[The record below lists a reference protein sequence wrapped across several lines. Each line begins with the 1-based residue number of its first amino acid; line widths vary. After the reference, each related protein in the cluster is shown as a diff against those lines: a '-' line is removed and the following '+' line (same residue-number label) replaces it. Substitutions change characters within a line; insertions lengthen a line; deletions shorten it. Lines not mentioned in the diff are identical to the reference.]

1 MAAFLARRLLLALG
15 VLAAVTFVSFSF
27 IATKFSAACTS
38 AYTPQT
44 RFPPL
49 AANEHDAAIL
59 YWNWLKSVPHGRL
72 GDACGTTTLQPFW
85 SSVGHTAVLIAF
97 TAVIVIFFS
106 VLLGTLAAVNA
117 GSAVDVVFR
126 VFSYAAWAI
135 PSFLLALM
143 LQATIEWATTH
154 HGFRLFPA
162 SGWPGTCPATVFYTP
177 PACGHPT
184 GLRYAGA
191 LLTHTF
197 VPALALS
204 LAFVG
209 LHGRYLRSALL
220 VALHA
225 PFTTTAYAKGLS
237 RRRTVIRHALRNSL
251 ATFTS
256 AFLLDM
262 GAIFGAAMAV
272 DWVFRLGG
280 FGMLFIAQIN
290 GVGGGGDGP
299 AYLDAYA
306 IENLLAFAALFVLG
320 AAFVSEL
327 AIGWLDPRARVR

>member
-1 MAAFLARRLLLALG
+1 MAAFLARRLLLAVG
-15 VLAAVTFVSFSF
+15 VLVAVTFISFCF
-27 IATKFSAACTS
+27 VATKFSAICTS

-44 RFPPL
+44 RYPPL
-49 AANEHDAAIL
+49 AGSVRDAAIL
-59 YWNWLKSVPHGRL
+59 YWHWLKSVPQGHV
-72 GDACGTTTLQPFW
+72 GDPCGTTTLQPFW
-85 SSVGHTAVLIAF
+85 ESVGHTAMLIAL
-97 TAVIVIFFS
+97 TAVIVVAFS
-106 VLLGTLAAVNA
+106 LLLGTLAAVNA
-117 GSAVDVVFR
+117 GSALDVVLR

-135 PSFLLALM
+135 PSFLLALI
-143 LQATIEWATTH
+143 LQAIVEWATVH
-154 HGFRLFPA
+154 HGFRLFPI
-162 SGWPGTCPATVFYTP
+162 SGWPGTCPVSVFYTT

-184 GLRYAGA
+184 GIHYVGSLF
-191 LLTHTF
+191 THTL

-209 LHGRYLRSALL
+209 LHSRYLRSALL

-237 RRRTVIRHALRNSL
+237 RRRTVLRHALRNSL

-280 FGMLFIAQIN
+280 FGMLFIIQIN
-290 GVGGGGDGP
+290 GVGGGDGP

-327 AIGWLDPRARVR
+327 AVGWLDPRARVR